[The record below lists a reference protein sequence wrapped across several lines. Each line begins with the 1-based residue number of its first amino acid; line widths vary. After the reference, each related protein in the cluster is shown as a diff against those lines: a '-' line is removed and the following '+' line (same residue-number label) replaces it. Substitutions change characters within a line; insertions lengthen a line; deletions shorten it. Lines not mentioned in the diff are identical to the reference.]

1 MTDSPQPT
9 HESQGVTFEQAL
21 SERSDETTIV
31 DVDEPSQQVVLFQLS
46 GQPFALPGQAVSEI
60 LKGDTPVYF
69 VPGLPASTEGVIH
82 LRGNIES
89 LITLQSLL
97 GLTDTH
103 ANAEGMILVVH
114 GAGIHSAVRIDRLD
128 DVCDLPVSAF
138 KTPPETLPSALRPY
152 VSALWQP
159 SEHQSATAL
168 LDPDALF
175 KAYQQGL
182 G

>member
-9 HESQGVTFEQAL
+9 HESQGVTFEQAF
-21 SERSDETTIV
+21 SERSDDTTIV

-46 GQPFALPGQAVSEI
+46 GQPFALPGHAVSEI

-89 LITLQSLL
+89 LITLQPLL
-97 GLTDTH
+97 GLPDT
-103 ANAEGMILVVH
+103 NAEGMLLIVH
-114 GAGIHSAVRIDRLD
+114 AGEIRSAVRIDQLD
-128 DVCDLPVSAF
+128 DVCELPVSAF
-138 KTPPETLPSALRPY
+138 KTPPETLPSTLRPY

-159 SEHQSATAL
+159 SDEQRATAL

-175 KAYQQGL
+175 HAYQKGL